1 MMDNGMMNGS
11 NMMMGWGGMFFGPF
25 MMIGFFAL
33 IILAIV
39 MIVKW
44 ASGNSSGY
52 RSSSEA
58 LNILNERFAAGD
70 IDARE
75 YEERRRIIV

>member
-1 MMDNGMMNGS
+1 MLNDGMMNGG
-11 NMMMGWGGMFFGPF
+11 NMIMGWGGMFFGPF

-44 ASGNSSGY
+44 ASGGGTGIQSSN
-52 RSSSEA
+52 EA

-70 IDARE
+70 IDVTE
-75 YEERRRIIV
+75 YEERRKVLA